1 MASATLLPAAAN
13 LKVSGLCAS
22 QTRLASSAASLA
34 GSKPQA
40 QTGLRRVAAA
50 SAARASAAAET
61 SAVPPAWPGRA
72 EAPAN
77 PHDWA
82 EPKAISLI
90 GSTGSIGTQTLD
102 IVAEHPDRFKVVALA
117 AGSNIA
123 LLAQQ
128 VRQFQPALVSVQNPA
143 LVGELKEALAGMERL
158 PEIVAGD
165 SGIDEVARH
174 PDAETVVTGIVGCAG
189 LKPTVAAIEAGKDIA
204 LANKETLIAG
214 GPYVLPLAK
223 KHGCHILP
231 ADSEHSAIFQ
241 CIQGLPE
248 GGLRRIILT
257 ASGGAFRDWP
267 VEKLKEVTPADAL
280 KHPNWSMGR
289 KITVDSA
296 TLMNKGLEVIEAHY
310 LFGADYDNID
320 IVIHPQSIIHS
331 MVETQDSSV
340 LAQLGWP
347 DMRLPI
353 LYTLSWPDRV
363 PTSEV
368 TWPRLD
374 FIKMGDLT
382 FREPNRDKYPSMD
395 LSYAAGRAGGT
406 MTGVL
411 SAANEQAVEMF
422 LDDKIHYLDICR
434 VIEGTCDRHRN
445 DLVLAPSLEDIVHFD
460 QWARVYAAEGEGNGE
475 EVSGGGVREDAR
487 ADDAPVCALVGFVGL
502 ETAAIASHARSSACL
517 QVLPALMRTLL
528 PCVPQGIPLPAATPL
543 SQPPSSFALPLLPL
557 TSHLLPRRPPSP
569 VRSGASRG
577 RSPAVWLVARRHV
590 VRRAVRRH
598 LRAQAGAAHCAPSAS
613 RGTIARRRAQTP
625 RKGGAT
631 GADGG
636 RKGAAGGGLLCGCC
650 AWLGALCAR
659 LRPSRKANWP
669 YALVSVV
676 FVALVASEQ
685 IAPLLPST
693 ARARGEARAGG
704 GAEEEA
710 VSGPL
715 TRMMSAMWGRPS
727 PTTPFNAR
735 SNSRNSNHSSRSN
748 KLAGG
753 PRDAD
758 GGAGGGSSGGLGGRA
773 GGKVGEAA
781 GVAAEE
787 ESVGRGSGGGGGEEE
802 ECSECWKEVDRL
814 RTLRERA
821 TGARR
826 RLLVEPGGT
835 VEGLQAAVAA
845 VEAEMAAL
853 KAKMSDLAVAT
864 EQMAREAGNLRAVL
878 QGEGHWA
885 TANLTRHFLH
895 STAPSHPDRCAVL
908 SLDRRALQRQSK
920 RGPKGP
926 PLSWKG
932 YTCEAAP
939 SQIQR
944 YTDVEARALCPDD
957 WFFVQELVFLK
968 NCFALPTRR
977 CLARTPQQPTEPL
990 PFPQSLFDQAALV
1003 DGGVRWEQQQCGSF
1017 HCLNTRA
1024 LGDCRNC
1031 FNLSLE
1037 SHRWQHRFRGNP
1049 TMQDVMQLKNGSLRL
1064 GLDVG
1069 GGTGSFAAHMARH
1082 GVTVMTTAMNYET
1095 VSGRHAGLP
1104 YFEAIAMRGL
1114 IPLFLPHKAR
1124 LPFYDNTLDVIH
1136 SVNSVKY
1143 MPLVEFEELVFEW
1156 DRVLRP
1162 GGLMWFEMFYA
1173 PVDDM
1178 VLYVAVLQQLR
1189 YRRLHWTLMPKPDRG
1204 EIEAHQLYL
1213 NCVIEKPARRNALKP
1228 VEFI

>member
-1 MASATLLPAAAN
+1 MAQQVLPH
-13 LKVSGLCAS
+13 
-22 QTRLASSAASLA
+22 SLRA
-34 GSKPQA
+34 ILSRVCS
-40 QTGLRRVAAA
+40 RRCP
-50 SAARASAAAET
+50 
-61 SAVPPAWPGRA
+61 AVRA
-72 EAPAN
+72 EQVRQFHP
-77 PHDWA
+77 
-82 EPKAISLI
+82 SLV
-90 GSTGSIGTQTLD
+90 S
-102 IVAEHPDRFKVVALA
+102 
-117 AGSNIA
+117 
-123 LLAQQ
+123 
-128 VRQFQPALVSVQNPA
+128 VRQFQPSLVSVQNPA
-143 LVGELKEALAGMERL
+143 LVAELKEALAGMERM

-165 SGIDEVARH
+165 SGIVEVARH

-189 LKPTVAAIEAGKDIA
+189 LKPTVASIEAGKDIA

-241 CIQGLPE
+241 VRPPQCIQGLPE

-257 ASGGAFRDWP
+257 ASGGAFRDWSVEKLKEVTPVDALKHPNWSTDWP

-353 LYTLSWPDRV
+353 LYTLSWPDRTPDRFLNAQLPIPHTPV
-363 PTSEV
+363 VASSNHC
-368 TWPRLD
+368 R
-374 FIKMGDLT
+374 MGDLT

-434 VIEGTCDRHRN
+434 VIEATCDRHRN

-460 QWARVYAAEGEGNGE
+460 QWARVYAAEVASKLSTVTPPYLLLSPLSPPRPN
-475 EVSGGGVREDAR
+475 SLFPA
-487 ADDAPVCALVGFVGL
+487 
-502 ETAAIASHARSSACL
+502 ASHLSLPPPLPSS
-517 QVLPALMRTLL
+517 LPLPHLLLL
-528 PCVPQGIPLPAATPL
+528 P
-543 SQPPSSFALPLLPL
+543 
-557 TSHLLPRRPPSP
+557 
-569 VRSGASRG
+569 
-577 RSPAVWLVARRHV
+577 VARRRLPGPERRVGGRLPYGSSHAAMSYGAPFV
-590 VRRAVRRH
+590 ATSAPKLQTTARQEGSRGGGLRRPARRARMGGG
-598 LRAQAGAAHCAPSAS
+598 RAQ
-613 RGTIARRRAQTP
+613 Q
-625 RKGGAT
+625 
-631 GADGG
+631 
-636 RKGAAGGGLLCGCC
+636 GGGLLCGGC
-650 AWLGALCAR
+650 ACLGALCAR

-685 IAPLLPST
+685 IAPMLPST

-704 GAEEEA
+704 GGEEEA

-715 TRMMSAMWGRPS
+715 TRIVSGMWGRPS
-727 PTTPFNAR
+727 PATPFNA
-735 SNSRNSNHSSRSN
+735 SSNSNHSSSASSRSSPE
-748 KLAGG
+748 LAGG
-753 PRDAD
+753 A
-758 GGAGGGSSGGLGGRA
+758 GGAGGGSGG
-773 GGKVGEAA
+773 
-781 GVAAEE
+781 
-787 ESVGRGSGGGGGEEE
+787 GSGGGAGGGAGGGEKEAAGEAEEEETAGRGNRGAAGSKE
-802 ECSECWKEVDRL
+802 ECSECWQEVDRL
-814 RTLRERA
+814 RALRERA
-821 TGARR
+821 ARERRRLLVEPAGAAEGLQAAALETSQKGAAGARR
-826 RLLVEPGGT
+826 RLLVEAGGT
-835 VEGLQAAVAA
+835 VEGLQAAAFETSQTGAAGAAGARRRLLVDPAGTVEGLQTAVAA
-845 VEAEMAAL
+845 VEAEMAAM
-853 KAKMSDLAVAT
+853 KTKMSDLAVAT
-864 EQMAREAGNLRAVL
+864 EQVAKEAGNLRAVL

-885 TANLTRHFLH
+885 TANLTRHFLL

-932 YTCEAAP
+932 YACEAAP

-944 YTDVEARALCPDD
+944 YTDVEARAMCPDD

-968 NCFALPTRR
+968 NCFSLPPRR
-977 CLARTPQQPTEPL
+977 CLARTPQHPTEPL
-990 PFPQSLFDQAALV
+990 PFPQSLFDQAALA

-1037 SHRWQHRFRGNP
+1037 SHRWHHRFRGNP
-1049 TMQDVMQLKNGSLRL
+1049 TMQDVMLLKNGSLRL

-1143 MPLVEFEELVFEW
+1143 MPVLEFEELVFEW

-1228 VEFI
+1228 VEFV